1 LPPAAGA
8 GAYSAEQALA
18 GVFEAR
24 PDGNT
29 DLSMCAADEIMPH
42 RISRERHVMTL
53 GRRQANF
60 GEPRMLPVILCS
72 AAGDLCDRL
81 ASTSKMCAV
90 TVRVRSMGVFLLE
103 VALSI
108 WRVIRANFTR
118 GMGILAGGRS
128 LTRRARMVQQSGSR
142 TNQCR

>member
-1 LPPAAGA
+1 
-8 GAYSAEQALA
+8 
-18 GVFEAR
+18 VFEAR
-24 PDGNT
+24 PDANT
-29 DLSMCAADEIMPH
+29 DLSMCAADEIMSH

-53 GRRQANF
+53 GPHQGNF
-60 GEPRMLPVILCS
+60 GKPCMLPVILCS
-72 AAGDLCDRL
+72 AAGDLCEPL

-128 LTRRARMVQQSGSR
+128 PTRRARMIQQSGSR